1 MKNWLLALKILFPE
15 YMTLILLAGGSFVL
29 WRLLAAKFRG
39 RAAWRGVHIVLSVLA
54 VAGILRFSVFGR
66 ESDGARR
73 FILFADSEPWD
84 FIPELYRNLF
94 LYYPLGLF
102 LPHAI
107 GGEKTARRRGIC
119 VLSAFLLSV
128 AVEAWQYALGT
139 GVAHLSDVLMN
150 TAGAAIGA
158 ASCAGVSRAGAKT
171 RLVLC
176 KRQSTGG
183 IGNENVSRENL
194 S

>member
-1 MKNWLLALKILFPE
+1 MMKRILLALKILFPE

-107 GGEKTARRRGIC
+107 GGEETARRRGIC
-119 VLSAFLLSV
+119 VLAAFFLSV
-128 AVEAWQYALGT
+128 AVETWQYAFGT
-139 GVAHLSDVLMN
+139 GVAQLSDVLMN
-150 TAGAAIGA
+150 TLGAAIGA
-158 ASCAGVSRAGAKT
+158 AAYAGRSRAGAGK
-171 RLVLC
+171 
-176 KRQSTGG
+176 G
-183 IGNENVSRENL
+183 REDAKKATESPL
-194 S
+194 SPDE